1 MKKLTFMAL
10 ALLASAAFNTASA
23 GKKKDVVQVATA
35 APVVLNTSSD
45 SVSYAAGMAAP
56 KGLTAFIQ
64 QQYKVDTTYMAD
76 FVRGFRKALESNGD
90 GAFTAYAAGMQIA
103 QMAQQR
109 ILPSVQQELIGT
121 KDSVAA
127 KNFYNGF
134 IAALEKDFTK
144 YTEEEA
150 QQLFE
155 QRVEAAKKAKVE
167 AAIST
172 GKQWLAEN
180 AKKPGV
186 VTLPSGLQYKVIANG
201 TGDKPAATDEVVVKY
216 EGKLIDGTVF
226 DSSYKRTPDTSSFR
240 ADQVIAGWTEA
251 LQLMSPGSKW
261 ELYIPQDLA
270 YGAREMGSIPAY
282 STLIFTVEL
291 LKVNKPKPE
300 VSNAKAETPA
310 AKPAKKAGR
319 SAAKKRK

>member
-10 ALLASAAFNTASA
+10 ALLASAAFNTAFA
-23 GKKKDVVQVATA
+23 GKKKDVVQVATT

-45 SVSYAAGMAAP
+45 SVSYAAGMAATR
-56 KGLTAFIQ
+56 GLAAFIQ

-155 QRVEAAKKAKVE
+155 KRVEAAKKAKVE
-167 AAIST
+167 AAISV
-172 GKQWLAEN
+172 GKQWLADN

-186 VTLPSGLQYKVIANG
+186 VTLPSGLQYKVITNG
-201 TGDKPAATDEVVVKY
+201 AGEKPTATDEVVVKY
-216 EGKLIDGTVF
+216 EGKLIDGTIF
-226 DSSYKRTPDTSSFR
+226 DSSYSRTPDISQFQVNR
-240 ADQVIAGWTEA
+240 VIAGWTEA
-251 LQLMSPGSKW
+251 MQLMTPGSKW
-261 ELYIPQDLA
+261 ELYIPQNLA
-270 YGAREMGSIPAY
+270 YGANQMGSIPPY

-291 LKVNKPKPE
+291 IKVVKAKPE
-300 VSNAKAETPA
+300 TTTDANETKV
-310 AKPAKKAGR
+310 AKPAKKATR
-319 SAAKKRK
+319 PAAKKRK

>member
-10 ALLASAAFNTASA
+10 ALLASAAFNTAFA

-45 SVSYAAGMAAP
+45 SVSYAAGMAATR
-56 KGLTAFIQ
+56 GLAAFIQ

-155 QRVEAAKKAKVE
+155 KRVEAAKKAKVE
-167 AAIST
+167 AAISV
-172 GKQWLAEN
+172 GKQWLADN

-186 VTLPSGLQYKVIANG
+186 VTLPSGLQYKVITNG
-201 TGDKPAATDEVVVKY
+201 TGDKPSATDEVVVKY
-216 EGKLIDGTVF
+216 EGKT
-226 DSSYKRTPDTSSFR
+226 TPSAPALLR
-240 ADQVIAGWTEA
+240 RIAVRVSRVGGWTSTV
-251 LQLMSPGSKW
+251 SPDSKR
-261 ELYIPQDLA
+261 DS
-270 YGAREMGSIPAY
+270 RRFS
-282 STLIFTVEL
+282 
-291 LKVNKPKPE
+291 KPLR
-300 VSNAKAETPA
+300 SLG
-310 AKPAKKAGR
+310 GR
-319 SAAKKRK
+319 SEVRTTCLLAM

>member
-10 ALLASAAFNTASA
+10 VLLASAAFNTAFA

-45 SVSYAAGMAAP
+45 SVSYAAGMAATR
-56 KGLTAFIQ
+56 GLAAFIQ

-155 QRVEAAKKAKVE
+155 KRVEAAKKAKVE
-167 AAIST
+167 AAISV
-172 GKQWLAEN
+172 GKQWLADN

-186 VTLPSGLQYKVIANG
+186 VTLPSGLQYKVITNG
-201 TGDKPAATDEVVVKY
+201 TGDKPSATDEVVVKY

-251 LQLMSPGSKW
+251 LQLMAPGSKW
-261 ELYIPQDLA
+261 ELYIPQNLA
-270 YGAREMGSIPAY
+270 YGAQEMGSIPAY

-300 VSNAKAETPA
+300 VTNAPTDKPA

-319 SAAKKRK
+319 PVAKKRK

>member
-35 APVVLNTSSD
+35 APVVLNTPSD
-45 SVSYAAGMAAP
+45 SVSYAAGMAAT

-201 TGDKPAATDEVVVKY
+201 TGDK
-216 EGKLIDGTVF
+216 
-226 DSSYKRTPDTSSFR
+226 RTPDTSSFR

-261 ELYIPQDLA
+261 ELYIPQNLA
-270 YGAREMGSIPAY
+270 YGAQEMGSIPAY

-291 LKVNKPKPE
+291 LKVNKPKSE

-319 SAAKKRK
+319 PVAKKRK